1 MAARGSLTR
10 PVRTRI
16 VPLVL
21 AGSALA
27 ALVASSAG
35 CADPRS
41 HAHGVYVLVDT
52 SGSYTEEL
60 RTAERVVDY
69 LLGILRPGDAV
80 AVANV
85 GSRSFSEREIIARA
99 SLDPRPSLANTQK
112 RRMADEVADY
122 LKDVEPSRHT
132 DITGG
137 LIQAAQYLREAGT
150 ARKTVY
156 IVSDLE
162 EDLDDETIR
171 DLLPDLDG
179 IRVVA
184 VHVSKL
190 PEDNRDPRRYL
201 TRLDAWER
209 RMSEAGAAEW
219 RVINELENLQ
229 DTLPE
234 RG

>member
-1 MAARGSLTR
+1 MGRQITAA
-10 PVRTRI
+10 V
-16 VPLVL
+16 
-21 AGSALA
+21 ALL
-27 ALVASSAG
+27 ALVTVS
-35 CADPRS
+35 CADRRS

-60 RTAERVVDY
+60 GTAERVVDY
-69 LLGILRPGDAV
+69 LLGILRPGDAI

-85 GSRSFSEREIIARA
+85 GSRSFSEEEIIAHA
-99 SLDPRPSLANTQK
+99 SLDSRPSLANTQK
-112 RRMADEVADY
+112 RRVAR
-122 LKDVEPSRHT
+122 DVETYLQDVEGSRYT

-137 LIQAAQYLREAGT
+137 LIQAAQYLREAG
-150 ARKTVY
+150 AANKTIY

-162 EDLDDETIR
+162 EDLDEETVR

-184 VHVSKL
+184 VHVAKL

-201 TRLDAWER
+201 ARLDSWEQ
-209 RMSEAGAAEW
+209 RMTQAGAAEW
-219 RVINELENLQ
+219 RVINELENLRA
-229 DTLPE
+229 TLPE